1 MFSLYVLLVFS
12 FILTS
17 TLFCSLHF
25 TTLTSMN
32 STVLYNMYCYF
43 TFCKLYTD
51 MQLHTFRIIC
61 KYYTDLFTLCLNYHY
76 FDWFIYVLLL
86 LAIEHSMSLHL
97 PVALFCSMHSQ
108 HHGGGSRSGFELWLS
123 DGWYLGL
130 PWGVSAC
137 MRGWTVDGVR
147 VCNLRHWLNSVIC
160 LTHTAY
166 VASTKATLSIAS
178 IMTNNQNVLEHFGGV
193 NANSLCQLLNI
204 NDDND
209 HQDDEPN
216 IMQIS
221 SYYDDDINAKFDQ
234 LNIKVQQLK
243 SNGYKFSAICL
254 QETWLSSD
262 SDTSLFK
269 IDGYKLTS
277 QGKMCSSHGGL
288 AIYINEKFNF
298 STIDLNINSQIWE
311 GQFIEIENIESNKS
325 LILGNVY
332 RPPNNTNNLYQSFT
346 NEFIP
351 ILENLQRSNR
361 ETIIAGDFNIDLLKI
376 NNNATLGNYFNSVVA
391 QSFFPQITLPTR
403 FSDHNCTLID
413 NFLCKLKRSYLP
425 SASGILVNR
434 ISDHLPYFTFLN
446 FLTSKRN
453 GPSRSIKI
461 QT

>member
-1 MFSLYVLLVFS
+1 M
-12 FILTS
+12 
-17 TLFCSLHF
+17 
-25 TTLTSMN
+25 
-32 STVLYNMYCYF
+32 
-43 TFCKLYTD
+43 
-51 MQLHTFRIIC
+51 
-61 KYYTDLFTLCLNYHY
+61 
-76 FDWFIYVLLL
+76 
-86 LAIEHSMSLHL
+86 
-97 PVALFCSMHSQ
+97 
-108 HHGGGSRSGFELWLS
+108 
-123 DGWYLGL
+123 
-130 PWGVSAC
+130 GVSAC

-178 IMTNNQNVLEHFGGV
+178 IMTNNHNVLEHFVGV
-193 NANSLCQLLNI
+193 NANSLCQLLNN

-221 SYYDDDINAKFDQ
+221 SYYDDDSLNNLFKDKVNSFSILSLNCQSINAKFDQ

-288 AIYINEKFNF
+288 AIYINENFNF
-298 STIDLNINSQIWE
+298 STIDLNINSQVWE

-351 ILENLQRSNR
+351 ILENLQRSN
-361 ETIIAGDFNIDLLKI
+361 A
-376 NNNATLGNYFNSVVA
+376 
-391 QSFFPQITLPTR
+391 
-403 FSDHNCTLID
+403 
-413 NFLCKLKRSYLP
+413 KL
-425 SASGILVNR
+425 
-434 ISDHLPYFTFLN
+434 
-446 FLTSKRN
+446 
-453 GPSRSIKI
+453 
-461 QT
+461 

>member
-1 MFSLYVLLVFS
+1 M
-12 FILTS
+12 
-17 TLFCSLHF
+17 
-25 TTLTSMN
+25 
-32 STVLYNMYCYF
+32 
-43 TFCKLYTD
+43 
-51 MQLHTFRIIC
+51 
-61 KYYTDLFTLCLNYHY
+61 
-76 FDWFIYVLLL
+76 
-86 LAIEHSMSLHL
+86 
-97 PVALFCSMHSQ
+97 
-108 HHGGGSRSGFELWLS
+108 
-123 DGWYLGL
+123 
-130 PWGVSAC
+130 GVSAC

-209 HQDDEPN
+209 HQDDVPN

-221 SYYDDDINAKFDQ
+221 SYYDDDSLNNLFKDKVNSFSILSLNCQSINANFDK

-277 QGKMCSSHGGL
+277 HGKMCSSHGGL

-361 ETIIAGDFNIDLLKI
+361 ETIIAGDFNIDLFKI
-376 NNNATLGNYFNSVVA
+376 NNNATLGNYFKKNLFNPEPRYFGVGDGC
-391 QSFFPQITLPTR
+391 LR
-403 FSDHNCTLID
+403 RWLD
-413 NFLCKLKRSYLP
+413 
-425 SASGILVNR
+425 VNR
-434 ISDHLPYFTFLN
+434 VSL
-446 FLTSKRN
+446 
-453 GPSRSIKI
+453 
-461 QT
+461 

>member
-1 MFSLYVLLVFS
+1 M
-12 FILTS
+12 
-17 TLFCSLHF
+17 
-25 TTLTSMN
+25 
-32 STVLYNMYCYF
+32 
-43 TFCKLYTD
+43 
-51 MQLHTFRIIC
+51 
-61 KYYTDLFTLCLNYHY
+61 
-76 FDWFIYVLLL
+76 
-86 LAIEHSMSLHL
+86 
-97 PVALFCSMHSQ
+97 
-108 HHGGGSRSGFELWLS
+108 
-123 DGWYLGL
+123 
-130 PWGVSAC
+130 GVYAC

-147 VCNLRHWLNSVIC
+147 VCNLRHWLNYVIC

-193 NANSLCQLLNI
+193 NANSLCQLLNN

-221 SYYDDDINAKFDQ
+221 SYYDDDSLNNLFKDKVNSFSILSLNCQSINAKFDQ

-332 RPPNNTNNLYQSFT
+332 RPPNNTNTLYQSFT

-461 QT
+461 QTWNAECIHHFQTELNNANI

>member
-1 MFSLYVLLVFS
+1 M
-12 FILTS
+12 
-17 TLFCSLHF
+17 
-25 TTLTSMN
+25 
-32 STVLYNMYCYF
+32 
-43 TFCKLYTD
+43 
-51 MQLHTFRIIC
+51 
-61 KYYTDLFTLCLNYHY
+61 
-76 FDWFIYVLLL
+76 
-86 LAIEHSMSLHL
+86 AIEHSMSLHL

-108 HHGGGSRSGFELWLS
+108 RHGGGSRSGFGLWLS
-123 DGWYLGL
+123 DGWYFGL
-130 PWGVSAC
+130 TCVCLRASAD
-137 MRGWTVDGVR
+137 GLWTV
-147 VCNLRHWLNSVIC
+147 CEYAIC
-160 LTHTAY
+160 AGGLIRLYILHTLHNFY
-166 VASTKATLSIAS
+166 MASTKATLSIAS

-193 NANSLCQLLNI
+193 NANSLCQLLNN

-216 IMQIS
+216 SMQIS
-221 SYYDDDINAKFDQ
+221 SYYDDDSLNNLFKDKENSFSIPSLNCQSINAKFDQ

-243 SNGYKFSAICL
+243 SNGYEFSAICL

-351 ILENLQRSNR
+351 ILENL
-361 ETIIAGDFNIDLLKI
+361 
-376 NNNATLGNYFNSVVA
+376 
-391 QSFFPQITLPTR
+391 
-403 FSDHNCTLID
+403 
-413 NFLCKLKRSYLP
+413 
-425 SASGILVNR
+425 
-434 ISDHLPYFTFLN
+434 
-446 FLTSKRN
+446 
-453 GPSRSIKI
+453 
-461 QT
+461 